1 MFPLA
6 SIIGSIMIHRQKDTT
21 GLASQEGKHFVA
33 ALAHEREYFGY
44 EDRFNGYIRKGS
56 PPN

>member
-1 MFPLA
+1 
-6 SIIGSIMIHRQKDTT
+6 MIHRQKDTT

-44 EDRFNGYIRKGS
+44 EDRFNGHIRK
-56 PPN
+56 